1 RSFSA
6 LVILFSLLQKRRRCC
21 IPMGASVGDCPSR
34 CHCEEDGMLQRVDCS
49 DLGLTE
55 LPANLSVFTSYL
67 DLSMNNLTL
76 LPSSA
81 LSNLHFLEELRLAG
95 NDLTHIPKGAFSGL
109 FNLKVLM
116 LQNNQLRQVPGDALQ
131 NLRNLQSLRL
141 DANHISSVPRGCF
154 DGLLSLRHL
163 WLDDNALTEVPDDA
177 LRVLSSLQAMTLAL
191 NRIAHVPDRAFA
203 NLSSLVVLHLNNNR
217 IHSLGT
223 QCFEGLQNLET
234 LDLNY
239 NNLEEFPIAIRS
251 LSTLKELGFHSNNI
265 QSIPEHAFTGNPSLL
280 TIFFYDNPI
289 QFVGRS
295 AFQHL
300 PELRTLSLNGAAEIT
315 EFPDLTGT
323 KSLESLTITGA
334 QITSLPSTVC
344 DQLPNLQVLDLS
356 YNLIQSLP
364 SLSGCQKIQK
374 IDLHHNE
381 IEEVQS
387 GTFQGLASLRTLDLA
402 WNKLFSLDPLSFS
415 GLPGLIKLD
424 LTSNRLS
431 SMPVSG
437 LHGLTHLK
445 LAGNE
450 NLRDLLPAESFP
462 KLRVMELP
470 YAFQCCAFVSCE
482 KHSSPWDRD
491 DNNNGKNDFGRREA
505 ILSNQD
511 HELEDFLLDSD
522 DEPKSHH
529 TVQCSPAPGPF
540 RPCHHLFG
548 SWLIR
553 GGVWVIATL
562 SLICNTLVMVSI
574 FLSPSFLSPA
584 KLLIGLLALVNS
596 LMGLW
601 SATLATVDALTFG
614 SFARYGARWESS
626 AGCKLTGFVSVF
638 ASETSIFLLTVAALE
653 RGLSVRRGKAAEGKT
668 SAGTARLA
676 AALCFLLGL
685 AVTLLPLLGD
695 YGVSSICLPV
705 PYGEPSSLGFMVALV
720 LVNSL
725 CYLIMTV
732 SYTRLYCSLEKGEPD
747 NLWDCSMIRHVAWL
761 LFANCLLYF
770 PVAFLSFSSLLR
782 LPSVGPEVVK
792 SVLLVV
798 VPLPACLNPL
808 LYVLFNPHF
817 KEDLG
822 LLRKRTLGSLH
833 RPRRLSLASLD
844 SEDAEKQ
851 SCDST
856 QALVTFGTS
865 EEEEESGGKGAE
877 QPRGAGQQPSTEA
890 HHPPVP
896 FIPCR

>member
-1 RSFSA
+1 
-6 LVILFSLLQKRRRCC
+6 
-21 IPMGASVGDCPSR
+21 
-34 CHCEEDGMLQRVDCS
+34 
-49 DLGLTE
+49 
-55 LPANLSVFTSYL
+55 
-67 DLSMNNLTL
+67 
-76 LPSSA
+76 
-81 LSNLHFLEELRLAG
+81 
-95 NDLTHIPKGAFSGL
+95 
-109 FNLKVLM
+109 
-116 LQNNQLRQVPGDALQ
+116 
-131 NLRNLQSLRL
+131 
-141 DANHISSVPRGCF
+141 
-154 DGLLSLRHL
+154 SLRHL
-163 WLDDNALTEVPDDA
+163 WLDDNSLTEVPADA
-177 LRVLSSLQAMTLAL
+177 LGALSSLQAMTLAL
-191 NRIAHVPDRAFA
+191 NRITHIPDRAFT

-217 IHSLGT
+217 IRTLGT
-223 QCFEGLQNLET
+223 QCFDGLHSLET

-239 NNLEEFPIAIRS
+239 NNLEEFPIAIRA

-265 QSIPEHAFTGNPSLL
+265 KSIPEQAFTGHSTLL

-289 QFVGRS
+289 QFVGQS

-334 QITSLPSTVC
+334 RITSLPTTVC

-356 YNLIQSLP
+356 YNMIQALP
-364 SLSGCQKIQK
+364 SFRGCEKIQK

-381 IEEVQS
+381 IEELQAD
-387 GTFQGLASLRTLDLA
+387 TFQGLTSLR
-402 WNKLFSLDPLSFS
+402 S
-415 GLPGLIKLD
+415 LD

-431 SMPVSG
+431 YLPVSG

-450 NLRDLLPAESFP
+450 DLQELLPAESLP

-491 DNNNGKNDFGRREA
+491 NNHNGKDDFGRREG

-511 HELEDFLLDSD
+511 HEDLLLDFD

-529 TVQCSPAPGPF
+529 TVQCPF

-553 GGVWVIATL
+553 VGVWVIATL
-562 SLICNTLVMVSI
+562 SLVCNTLVMVSI
-574 FLSPSFLSPA
+574 FLSPSFLSPV

-614 SFARYGARWESS
+614 SFGRYGARWESS
-626 AGCKLTGFVSVF
+626 TGCKLTGFVSIF

-653 RGLSVRRGKAAEGKT
+653 RGLSIRRGKAAEGKT
-668 SAGTARLA
+668 STGTLRLV

-685 AVTLLPLLGD
+685 AITLLPLLGD
-695 YGVSSICLPV
+695 YGVSSICLPM
-705 PYGEPSSLGFMVALV
+705 PYEEPSSLGFMVALV

-732 SYTRLYCSLEKGEPD
+732 TYARLYCSLEKGEPD

-761 LFANCLLYF
+761 LFTNCLLYF
-770 PVAFLSFSSLLR
+770 PVAFLSFSSLLK

-817 KEDLG
+817 REDLG
-822 LLRKRTLGSLH
+822 LLHRRTRGALH
-833 RPRRLSLASLD
+833 LSRPRRLSLVSLN

-856 QALVTFGTS
+856 QALVTFGVLPLSWYSCLCICLNQNSDIELDRLPLSWYSCLSICLNSTS
-865 EEEEESGGKGAE
+865 Y
-877 QPRGAGQQPSTEA
+877 
-890 HHPPVP
+890 V
-896 FIPCR
+896 

>member
-1 RSFSA
+1 MLHRRKVLIILL
-6 LVILFSLLQKRRRCC
+6 LVVAECGAISQ
-21 IPMGASVGDCPSR
+21 MGAQVGDCPSR

-55 LPANLSVFTSYL
+55 IPANLSVFTSYL

-76 LPSSA
+76 LSSGA

-95 NDLTHIPKGAFSGL
+95 NDLTHIPKGAFYGL

-116 LQNNQLRQVPGDALQ
+116 LQNNQLRRVPGEALQ

-154 DGLLSLRHL
+154 DGLQSLRHL
-163 WLDDNALTEVPDDA
+163 WLDDNSLTEVPVDA
-177 LRVLSSLQAMTLAL
+177 LGALSSLQAMTLAL
-191 NRIAHVPDRAFA
+191 NRITHIPDRAFT

-217 IHSLGT
+217 IRTLGT
-223 QCFEGLQNLET
+223 QCFDGLHSLET

-239 NNLEEFPIAIRS
+239 NNLEEFPIAIRA

-265 QSIPEHAFTGNPSLL
+265 KSIPEQAFTGNPTLL

-289 QFVGRS
+289 QFVGQS

-334 QITSLPSTVC
+334 RITSLPTTVC

-356 YNLIQSLP
+356 YNMIQSLP
-364 SLSGCQKIQK
+364 SFRGCEKIQK

-381 IEEVQS
+381 IEELQAD
-387 GTFQGLASLRTLDLA
+387 TFQGLTSLRSLDLA
-402 WNKLFSLDPLSFS
+402 WNKLSSLNPLSFS
-415 GLPGLIKLD
+415 SLPALIKLD

-431 SMPVSG
+431 YLPVSG

-450 NLRDLLPAESFP
+450 DLQELLPAESLP

-491 DNNNGKNDFGRREA
+491 NNNNGKDDFGRREG

-511 HELEDFLLDSD
+511 HEDFLLDFD

-529 TVQCSPAPGPF
+529 TVQCSPSPGPF

-553 GGVWVIATL
+553 VGVWVIATL
-562 SLICNTLVMVSI
+562 SLVCNTLVMVSI
-574 FLSPSFLSPA
+574 FLSPSFLSPV

-614 SFARYGARWESS
+614 SFGRYGARWESS
-626 AGCKLTGFVSVF
+626 TGCKLTGFVSIF

-668 SAGTARLA
+668 STGTLRLV

-685 AVTLLPLLGD
+685 AITLLPLLGD
-695 YGVSSICLPV
+695 YGVSSICLPM
-705 PYGEPSSLGFMVALV
+705 PYEEPSSLGFMVALV

-732 SYTRLYCSLEKGEPD
+732 TYARLYCSLEKGEPD
-747 NLWDCSMIRHVAWL
+747 SLWDCSMIRHVAWL
-761 LFANCLLYF
+761 LFTNCLLYF
-770 PVAFLSFSSLLR
+770 PVAFLSFSSLLK

-817 KEDLG
+817 REDLG
-822 LLRKRTLGSLH
+822 LLHRRTRGALH
-833 RPRRLSLASLD
+833 LSRPRRLSLVSLN

-856 QALVTFGTS
+856 QALVTFGVS
-865 EEEEESGGKGAE
+865 EEEEES
-877 QPRGAGQQPSTEA
+877 RGAGQQPSAEA
-890 HHPPVP
+890 HHPPVA

>member
-1 RSFSA
+1 MFHPRKVLIILL
-6 LVILFSLLQKRRRCC
+6 LVVAECGAISQ
-21 IPMGASVGDCPSR
+21 MGAQVGDCPSR

-49 DLGLTE
+49 DLGLTDI
-55 LPANLSVFTSYL
+55 PANLSVFTSYL
-67 DLSMNNLTL
+67 ISSVFFVF
-76 LPSSA
+76 PSP
-81 LSNLHFLEELRLAG
+81 LHRRLAG
-95 NDLTHIPKGAFSGL
+95 NDLTHIPKGAFYGL

-116 LQNNQLRQVPGDALQ
+116 LQNNQLRRVPGEALQ
-131 NLRNLQSLRL
+131 NSRNLQSLRL

-154 DGLLSLRHL
+154 DGLQSLRHL
-163 WLDDNALTEVPDDA
+163 WLDDNSLTEVPADA
-177 LRVLSSLQAMTLAL
+177 LGALSSLQAMTLAL
-191 NRIAHVPDRAFA
+191 NRITHIPDRAFT

-217 IHSLGT
+217 IRTLGT
-223 QCFEGLQNLET
+223 QCFDGLHSLET

-239 NNLEEFPIAIRS
+239 NNLEEFPIAIRA

-265 QSIPEHAFTGNPSLL
+265 KSIPEQAFTGHSTLL

-289 QFVGRS
+289 QFVGQS

-300 PELRTLSLNGAAEIT
+300 PELRTLIRVVEVTL
-315 EFPDLTGT
+315 DLL
-323 KSLESLTITGA
+323 SV
-334 QITSLPSTVC
+334 PSSHR
-344 DQLPNLQVLDLS
+344 DLS
-356 YNLIQSLP
+356 YNMIQSLP
-364 SLSGCQKIQK
+364 SFRGCEKIQK

-381 IEEVQS
+381 IEELQAD
-387 GTFQGLASLRTLDLA
+387 TFQGLTSLRSLDLA
-402 WNKLFSLDPLSFS
+402 WNKLSSLNPLSFS
-415 GLPGLIKLD
+415 SLPALIKLD

-431 SMPVSG
+431 YLPVSG

-450 NLRDLLPAESFP
+450 DLQELLPAESLP

-470 YAFQCCAFVSCE
+470 YAFQCCAFVSWNGDTTSDPYCKDTCDSFSVPM
-482 KHSSPWDRD
+482 KH
-491 DNNNGKNDFGRREA
+491 
-505 ILSNQD
+505 
-511 HELEDFLLDSD
+511 HEDFLLDFD

-529 TVQCSPAPGPF
+529 TVQCSPSPGPF

-553 GGVWVIATL
+553 VGVWVIATL
-562 SLICNTLVMVSI
+562 SLVCNTLVMVSI
-574 FLSPSFLSPA
+574 FLSPSFLSA
-584 KLLIGLLALVNS
+584 VKLLIGLLALVNS

-614 SFARYGARWESS
+614 SFGRYGARWESS
-626 AGCKLTGFVSVF
+626 TGCKLTGFVSIF

-653 RGLSVRRGKAAEGKT
+653 RGLSIRRGKAAEGKT
-668 SAGTARLA
+668 STGTLRLV

-685 AVTLLPLLGD
+685 AITLLPLLGD
-695 YGVSSICLPV
+695 YGVSSICLPM
-705 PYGEPSSLGFMVALV
+705 PYEEPSSLGFMVALV

-732 SYTRLYCSLEKGEPD
+732 TYARLYCSLEKGEPD

-761 LFANCLLYF
+761 LFTNCLLYF
-770 PVAFLSFSSLLR
+770 PVAFLSFSSLLK

-817 KEDLG
+817 REDLG
-822 LLRKRTLGSLH
+822 LLHRRTRGALH
-833 RPRRLSLASLD
+833 LSRPRRLSLVSLN

-856 QALVTFGTS
+856 QALVTFGVS
-865 EEEEESGGKGAE
+865 EEEEEEES
-877 QPRGAGQQPSTEA
+877 RGAGQQPSAEA
-890 HHPPVP
+890 HHPPVA

>member
-1 RSFSA
+1 
-6 LVILFSLLQKRRRCC
+6 
-21 IPMGASVGDCPSR
+21 
-34 CHCEEDGMLQRVDCS
+34 
-49 DLGLTE
+49 
-55 LPANLSVFTSYL
+55 
-67 DLSMNNLTL
+67 
-76 LPSSA
+76 
-81 LSNLHFLEELRLAG
+81 
-95 NDLTHIPKGAFSGL
+95 
-109 FNLKVLM
+109 M
-116 LQNNQLRQVPGDALQ
+116 LQNNQLRRVPGEALQ

-154 DGLLSLRHL
+154 DGLQSLRHL
-163 WLDDNALTEVPDDA
+163 WLDDNSLTEVPADA
-177 LRVLSSLQAMTLAL
+177 LGALSSLQAMTLAL
-191 NRIAHVPDRAFA
+191 NRITHIPDRAFT

-217 IHSLGT
+217 IRTLGT
-223 QCFEGLQNLET
+223 QCFDGLHSLET

-239 NNLEEFPIAIRS
+239 NNLEEFPIAIRA

-265 QSIPEHAFTGNPSLL
+265 KSIPEQAFTGHSTLL

-289 QFVGRS
+289 QFVGQS

-334 QITSLPSTVC
+334 RITSLPTTVC
-344 DQLPNLQVLDLS
+344 DQLPNLLVLDLS
-356 YNLIQSLP
+356 YNMIQALP
-364 SLSGCQKIQK
+364 SFRGCEKIQK

-381 IEEVQS
+381 IEELQAD
-387 GTFQGLASLRTLDLA
+387 TFQGLTSLR
-402 WNKLFSLDPLSFS
+402 S
-415 GLPGLIKLD
+415 LD

-431 SMPVSG
+431 YLPVSG

-450 NLRDLLPAESFP
+450 DLQELLPAESLP

-491 DNNNGKNDFGRREA
+491 NNHNGKDDFGRRE
-505 ILSNQD
+505 D
-511 HELEDFLLDSD
+511 HEDFLLDFD

-529 TVQCSPAPGPF
+529 TVQCSPSPGPF

-553 GGVWVIATL
+553 VGVWVIATL
-562 SLICNTLVMVSI
+562 SLVCNTLVMVSI
-574 FLSPSFLSPA
+574 FLSPSFLSA
-584 KLLIGLLALVNS
+584 VKLLIGLLALVNS

-614 SFARYGARWESS
+614 SFGRYGARWESS
-626 AGCKLTGFVSVF
+626 TGCKLTGFVSIF

-653 RGLSVRRGKAAEGKT
+653 RGLSIRRGKAAEGKT
-668 SAGTARLA
+668 STGTLRLV

-695 YGVSSICLPV
+695 YGVSSICLPM
-705 PYGEPSSLGFMVALV
+705 PYEEPSSLGFMVALV

-732 SYTRLYCSLEKGEPD
+732 TYARLYCSLEKGEPD

-761 LFANCLLYF
+761 LFTNCLLYF
-770 PVAFLSFSSLLR
+770 PVAFLSFSSLLK

-817 KEDLG
+817 REDLG
-822 LLRKRTLGSLH
+822 LLHRRTRGALH
-833 RPRRLSLASLD
+833 LSRPRRLSLVSLN

-856 QALVTFGTS
+856 QALVTFGVS
-865 EEEEESGGKGAE
+865 EEEEES
-877 QPRGAGQQPSTEA
+877 RGAGQQPSAEA
-890 HHPPVP
+890 HHPPVA

>member
-1 RSFSA
+1 MLHPRKLFTTLL
-6 LVILFSLLQKRRRCC
+6 LVVAECGAISQ
-21 IPMGASVGDCPSR
+21 MGASVGDCPSR

-131 NLRNLQSLRL
+131 NLRNLQSL
-141 DANHISSVPRGCF
+141 
-154 DGLLSLRHL
+154 
-163 WLDDNALTEVPDDA
+163 
-177 LRVLSSLQAMTLAL
+177 
-191 NRIAHVPDRAFA
+191 
-203 NLSSLVVLHLNNNR
+203 HLNNNR

-300 PELRTLSLNGAAEIT
+300 PELRT
-315 EFPDLTGT
+315 
-323 KSLESLTITGA
+323 LTITGA

>member
-1 RSFSA
+1 
-6 LVILFSLLQKRRRCC
+6 
-21 IPMGASVGDCPSR
+21 
-34 CHCEEDGMLQRVDCS
+34 
-49 DLGLTE
+49 
-55 LPANLSVFTSYL
+55 
-67 DLSMNNLTL
+67 
-76 LPSSA
+76 
-81 LSNLHFLEELRLAG
+81 
-95 NDLTHIPKGAFSGL
+95 
-109 FNLKVLM
+109 
-116 LQNNQLRQVPGDALQ
+116 
-131 NLRNLQSLRL
+131 
-141 DANHISSVPRGCF
+141 
-154 DGLLSLRHL
+154 SLRHL
-163 WLDDNALTEVPDDA
+163 WLDDNSLTEVPADA
-177 LRVLSSLQAMTLAL
+177 LGALSSLQAMTLAL
-191 NRIAHVPDRAFA
+191 NRITHIPDRAFT

-217 IHSLGT
+217 IRTLGT
-223 QCFEGLQNLET
+223 QCFDGLHSLET
-234 LDLNY
+234 L
-239 NNLEEFPIAIRS
+239 
-251 LSTLKELGFHSNNI
+251 
-265 QSIPEHAFTGNPSLL
+265 
-280 TIFFYDNPI
+280 FFYDNPI
-289 QFVGRS
+289 QFVGQS

-334 QITSLPSTVC
+334 RITSLPTTVC

-356 YNLIQSLP
+356 YNMIQALP
-364 SLSGCQKIQK
+364 SFRGCEKIQK

-381 IEEVQS
+381 IEELQAD
-387 GTFQGLASLRTLDLA
+387 TFQGLTSLRSLDLA
-402 WNKLFSLDPLSFS
+402 WNKLSSLNPLSFS
-415 GLPGLIKLD
+415 SLPALIKLD

-431 SMPVSG
+431 YLPVSG

-450 NLRDLLPAESFP
+450 DLQELLPAESLP

-491 DNNNGKNDFGRREA
+491 NNHNGKDDFGRREG

-511 HELEDFLLDSD
+511 HEDLLLDFD

-529 TVQCSPAPGPF
+529 TVQCPF

-553 GGVWVIATL
+553 VGVWVIATL
-562 SLICNTLVMVSI
+562 SLVCNTLVMVSI
-574 FLSPSFLSPA
+574 FLSPSFLSPV

-614 SFARYGARWESS
+614 SFGRYGARWESS
-626 AGCKLTGFVSVF
+626 TGCKLTGFVSIF

-653 RGLSVRRGKAAEGKT
+653 RGLSIRRGKAAEGKT
-668 SAGTARLA
+668 STGTLRLV

-685 AVTLLPLLGD
+685 AITLLPLLGD
-695 YGVSSICLPV
+695 YGVSSICLPM
-705 PYGEPSSLGFMVALV
+705 PYEEPSSLGFMVALV

-732 SYTRLYCSLEKGEPD
+732 TYARLYCSLEKGEPD

-761 LFANCLLYF
+761 LFTNCLLYF
-770 PVAFLSFSSLLR
+770 PVAFLSFSSLLK

-817 KEDLG
+817 REDLG
-822 LLRKRTLGSLH
+822 LLHRRTRGALH
-833 RPRRLSLASLD
+833 LSRPRRLSLVSLN

-856 QALVTFGTS
+856 QALVTFGVS
-865 EEEEESGGKGAE
+865 EEEEES
-877 QPRGAGQQPSTEA
+877 RGAGSNPAPRHTTLRLPSS
-890 HHPPVP
+890 PVARQTSVQASLFLLP
-896 FIPCR
+896 GLQGSGFYPQYPMP

>member
-1 RSFSA
+1 
-6 LVILFSLLQKRRRCC
+6 
-21 IPMGASVGDCPSR
+21 G
-34 CHCEEDGMLQRVDCS
+34 
-49 DLGLTE
+49 
-55 LPANLSVFTSYL
+55 
-67 DLSMNNLTL
+67 
-76 LPSSA
+76 
-81 LSNLHFLEELRLAG
+81 
-95 NDLTHIPKGAFSGL
+95 
-109 FNLKVLM
+109 
-116 LQNNQLRQVPGDALQ
+116 
-131 NLRNLQSLRL
+131 LQSLLL
-141 DANHISSVPRGCF
+141 DTTV
-154 DGLLSLRHL
+154 
-163 WLDDNALTEVPDDA
+163 
-177 LRVLSSLQAMTLAL
+177 SSL
-191 NRIAHVPDRAFA
+191 PP
-203 NLSSLVVLHLNNNR
+203 SSLY
-217 IHSLGT
+217 
-223 QCFEGLQNLET
+223 
-234 LDLNY
+234 LNY
-239 NNLEEFPIAIRS
+239 NNLEEFPIAIRA

-265 QSIPEHAFTGNPSLL
+265 KSIPEQAFTGHSTLL

-289 QFVGRS
+289 QFVGQS

-334 QITSLPSTVC
+334 RITSLPTTVC
-344 DQLPNLQVLDLS
+344 DQLPNLLVLDLS
-356 YNLIQSLP
+356 YNMIQALP
-364 SLSGCQKIQK
+364 SFRGCEKIQK

-381 IEEVQS
+381 IEELQAD
-387 GTFQGLASLRTLDLA
+387 TFQGLTSLR
-402 WNKLFSLDPLSFS
+402 S
-415 GLPGLIKLD
+415 LD

-431 SMPVSG
+431 YLPVSG

-450 NLRDLLPAESFP
+450 DLQELLPAESLP

-491 DNNNGKNDFGRREA
+491 NNHNGKDDFGRREG

-511 HELEDFLLDSD
+511 HEDFLLDFD

-529 TVQCSPAPGPF
+529 TVQCSPSPGPF

-553 GGVWVIATL
+553 VGVWVIATL
-562 SLICNTLVMVSI
+562 SLVCNTLVMVSI
-574 FLSPSFLSPA
+574 FLSPSFLSA
-584 KLLIGLLALVNS
+584 VKLLIGLLALVNS

-614 SFARYGARWESS
+614 SFGRYGARWESS
-626 AGCKLTGFVSVF
+626 TGCKLTGFVSIF

-653 RGLSVRRGKAAEGKT
+653 RGLSIRRGKAAEGKT
-668 SAGTARLA
+668 STGTLRLV

-695 YGVSSICLPV
+695 YGVSSICLPM
-705 PYGEPSSLGFMVALV
+705 PYEEPSSLGFMVALV

-732 SYTRLYCSLEKGEPD
+732 TYARLYCSLEKGEPD

-761 LFANCLLYF
+761 LFTNCLLYF
-770 PVAFLSFSSLLR
+770 PVAFLSFSSLLK

-817 KEDLG
+817 REDLG
-822 LLRKRTLGSLH
+822 LLHRRTRGALH
-833 RPRRLSLASLD
+833 LSRPRRLSLVSLN

-856 QALVTFGTS
+856 QALVTFGVS
-865 EEEEESGGKGAE
+865 EEEEES
-877 QPRGAGQQPSTEA
+877 RGAGQQPSAEA
-890 HHPPVP
+890 HHPPVA

>member
-1 RSFSA
+1 
-6 LVILFSLLQKRRRCC
+6 
-21 IPMGASVGDCPSR
+21 
-34 CHCEEDGMLQRVDCS
+34 
-49 DLGLTE
+49 
-55 LPANLSVFTSYL
+55 
-67 DLSMNNLTL
+67 
-76 LPSSA
+76 
-81 LSNLHFLEELRLAG
+81 
-95 NDLTHIPKGAFSGL
+95 
-109 FNLKVLM
+109 
-116 LQNNQLRQVPGDALQ
+116 
-131 NLRNLQSLRL
+131 
-141 DANHISSVPRGCF
+141 
-154 DGLLSLRHL
+154 SLRHL
-163 WLDDNALTEVPDDA
+163 WLDDNSLTEVPADA
-177 LRVLSSLQAMTLAL
+177 LGALSSLQAMTLAL
-191 NRIAHVPDRAFA
+191 NRITHIPDRAFT

-217 IHSLGT
+217 IRTLGT
-223 QCFEGLQNLET
+223 QCFDGLHSLET

-239 NNLEEFPIAIRS
+239 NNLEEFPIAIRA

-265 QSIPEHAFTGNPSLL
+265 KSIPEQAFTGHSTLL

-289 QFVGRS
+289 QFVGQS

-334 QITSLPSTVC
+334 RITSLPTTVC

-356 YNLIQSLP
+356 YNMIQALP
-364 SLSGCQKIQK
+364 SFRGCEKIQK

-381 IEEVQS
+381 IEELQAD
-387 GTFQGLASLRTLDLA
+387 TFQGLTSLR
-402 WNKLFSLDPLSFS
+402 S
-415 GLPGLIKLD
+415 LD

-431 SMPVSG
+431 YLPVSG

-450 NLRDLLPAESFP
+450 DLQELLPAESLP

-491 DNNNGKNDFGRREA
+491 NNHNGKDDFGRREG
-505 ILSNQD
+505 ILSNQ
-511 HELEDFLLDSD
+511 
-522 DEPKSHH
+522 
-529 TVQCSPAPGPF
+529 GPF

-553 GGVWVIATL
+553 VGVWVIATL
-562 SLICNTLVMVSI
+562 SLVCNTLVMVSI
-574 FLSPSFLSPA
+574 FLSPSFLSPV

-614 SFARYGARWESS
+614 SFGRYGARWESS
-626 AGCKLTGFVSVF
+626 TGCKLTGFVSIF

-653 RGLSVRRGKAAEGKT
+653 RGLSIRRGKAAEGKT
-668 SAGTARLA
+668 STGTLRLV

-685 AVTLLPLLGD
+685 AITLLPLLGD
-695 YGVSSICLPV
+695 YGVSSICLPM
-705 PYGEPSSLGFMVALV
+705 PYEEPSSLGFMVALV

-732 SYTRLYCSLEKGEPD
+732 TYARLYCSLEKGEPD

-761 LFANCLLYF
+761 LFTNCLLYF
-770 PVAFLSFSSLLR
+770 PVAFLSFSSLLK

-817 KEDLG
+817 REDLG
-822 LLRKRTLGSLH
+822 LLHRRTRGALH
-833 RPRRLSLASLD
+833 LSRPRRLSLVSLN

-856 QALVTFGTS
+856 QALVTFGVS
-865 EEEEESGGKGAE
+865 EEEEES
-877 QPRGAGQQPSTEA
+877 RGAGSNPAPRHTTLRLPSS
-890 HHPPVP
+890 PVARQTSVQASLFLLP
-896 FIPCR
+896 GLQGSGFYPQYPMP

>member
-1 RSFSA
+1 
-6 LVILFSLLQKRRRCC
+6 
-21 IPMGASVGDCPSR
+21 
-34 CHCEEDGMLQRVDCS
+34 HCKMS
-49 DLGLTE
+49 
-55 LPANLSVFTSYL
+55 
-67 DLSMNNLTL
+67 
-76 LPSSA
+76 
-81 LSNLHFLEELRLAG
+81 
-95 NDLTHIPKGAFSGL
+95 NDLTHIPKGAFYGL

-116 LQNNQLRQVPGDALQ
+116 LQNNQLRRVPGEALQ

-154 DGLLSLRHL
+154 DGLQSLRHL
-163 WLDDNALTEVPDDA
+163 WLDDNSLTEVPADA
-177 LRVLSSLQAMTLAL
+177 LGALSSLQAMTLAL
-191 NRIAHVPDRAFA
+191 NRITHIPDRAFT

-217 IHSLGT
+217 IRTLGT
-223 QCFEGLQNLET
+223 QCFDGLHSLET

-239 NNLEEFPIAIRS
+239 NNLEEFPIAIRA

-265 QSIPEHAFTGNPSLL
+265 KSIPEQAFTGHSTLL

-289 QFVGRS
+289 QFVGQS

-334 QITSLPSTVC
+334 RITSLPTTVC
-344 DQLPNLQVLDLS
+344 DQLPNLLVLDLS
-356 YNLIQSLP
+356 YNMIQALP
-364 SLSGCQKIQK
+364 SFRGCEKIQK

-381 IEEVQS
+381 IEELQAD
-387 GTFQGLASLRTLDLA
+387 TFQGLTSLR
-402 WNKLFSLDPLSFS
+402 S
-415 GLPGLIKLD
+415 LD

-431 SMPVSG
+431 YLPVSG

-450 NLRDLLPAESFP
+450 DLQELLPAESLP

-491 DNNNGKNDFGRREA
+491 NNHNGKDDFGRREVPMK
-505 ILSNQD
+505 
-511 HELEDFLLDSD
+511 HHEDFLLDFD

-529 TVQCSPAPGPF
+529 TVQCSPSPGPF

-553 GGVWVIATL
+553 VGVWVIATL
-562 SLICNTLVMVSI
+562 SLVCNTLVMVSI
-574 FLSPSFLSPA
+574 FLSPSFLSA
-584 KLLIGLLALVNS
+584 VKLLIGLLALVNS

-614 SFARYGARWESS
+614 SFGRYGARWESS
-626 AGCKLTGFVSVF
+626 TGCKLTGFVSIF

-653 RGLSVRRGKAAEGKT
+653 RGLSIRRGKAAEGKT
-668 SAGTARLA
+668 STGTLRLV

-695 YGVSSICLPV
+695 YGVSSICLPM
-705 PYGEPSSLGFMVALV
+705 PYEEPSSLGFMVALV

-732 SYTRLYCSLEKGEPD
+732 TYARLYCSLEKGEPD

-761 LFANCLLYF
+761 LFTNCLLYF
-770 PVAFLSFSSLLR
+770 PVAFLSFSSLLK

-817 KEDLG
+817 REDLG
-822 LLRKRTLGSLH
+822 LLHRRTRGALH
-833 RPRRLSLASLD
+833 LSRPRRLSLVSLN

-856 QALVTFGTS
+856 QALVTFGVS
-865 EEEEESGGKGAE
+865 EEEEES
-877 QPRGAGQQPSTEA
+877 RGAGQQPSAEA
-890 HHPPVP
+890 HHPPVA

>member
-1 RSFSA
+1 LDTSTHTDS
-6 LVILFSLLQKRRRCC
+6 RRLRDLEGLTET
-21 IPMGASVGDCPSR
+21 MGAQVGDCPSR

-49 DLGLTE
+49 DLGLTDI
-55 LPANLSVFTSYL
+55 PANLSVFTSYL

-76 LPSSA
+76 LSSGA

-95 NDLTHIPKGAFSGL
+95 NDLTHIPKGAFYGL

-116 LQNNQLRQVPGDALQ
+116 LQNNQLRRVPGEALQ

-154 DGLLSLRHL
+154 DGLQSLRHL
-163 WLDDNALTEVPDDA
+163 WLDDNSLTEVPADA
-177 LRVLSSLQAMTLAL
+177 LGALSSLQAMTLAL
-191 NRIAHVPDRAFA
+191 NRITHIPDRAFT

-217 IHSLGT
+217 IRTLGT
-223 QCFEGLQNLET
+223 QCFDGLHSLET

-239 NNLEEFPIAIRS
+239 NNLEEFPIAIRA

-265 QSIPEHAFTGNPSLL
+265 KSIPEQAFTGHSTLL
-280 TIFFYDNPI
+280 TM
-289 QFVGRS
+289 
-295 AFQHL
+295 
-300 PELRTLSLNGAAEIT
+300 
-315 EFPDLTGT
+315 
-323 KSLESLTITGA
+323 TITGA
-334 QITSLPSTVC
+334 RITSLPTTVC

-356 YNLIQSLP
+356 YNMIQALP
-364 SLSGCQKIQK
+364 SFRGCEKIQK

-381 IEEVQS
+381 IEELQAD
-387 GTFQGLASLRTLDLA
+387 TFQGLTSLRSLDLA
-402 WNKLFSLDPLSFS
+402 WNKLSSLNPLSFS
-415 GLPGLIKLD
+415 SLPALIKLD

-431 SMPVSG
+431 YLPVSG

-450 NLRDLLPAESFP
+450 DLQELLPAESLP

-491 DNNNGKNDFGRREA
+491 NNHNGKDDFGRREG
-505 ILSNQD
+505 ILNSD
-511 HELEDFLLDSD
+511 SFSDLLLDFD

-529 TVQCSPAPGPF
+529 TVQCSPSPGPF

-553 GGVWVIATL
+553 VGVWVIATL
-562 SLICNTLVMVSI
+562 SLVCNTLVMVSI
-574 FLSPSFLSPA
+574 FLSPSFLSPV

-614 SFARYGARWESS
+614 SFGRYGARWESS
-626 AGCKLTGFVSVF
+626 TGCKLTGFVSIF

-653 RGLSVRRGKAAEGKT
+653 RGLSIRRGKAAEGKT
-668 SAGTARLA
+668 STGTLRLV

-685 AVTLLPLLGD
+685 AITLLPLLGD
-695 YGVSSICLPV
+695 YGVSSICLPM
-705 PYGEPSSLGFMVALV
+705 PYEEPSSLGFMVALV

-732 SYTRLYCSLEKGEPD
+732 TYARLYCSLEKGEPD

-761 LFANCLLYF
+761 LFTNCLLYF
-770 PVAFLSFSSLLR
+770 PVAFLSFSSLLK

-817 KEDLG
+817 REDLG
-822 LLRKRTLGSLH
+822 LLHRRTRGALH
-833 RPRRLSLASLD
+833 LSRPRRLSLVSLN

-856 QALVTFGTS
+856 QALVTFGVS
-865 EEEEESGGKGAE
+865 EEEEES
-877 QPRGAGQQPSTEA
+877 RGAGQQPSAEA
-890 HHPPVP
+890 HHPPFA

>member
-1 RSFSA
+1 
-6 LVILFSLLQKRRRCC
+6 
-21 IPMGASVGDCPSR
+21 
-34 CHCEEDGMLQRVDCS
+34 
-49 DLGLTE
+49 
-55 LPANLSVFTSYL
+55 
-67 DLSMNNLTL
+67 
-76 LPSSA
+76 
-81 LSNLHFLEELRLAG
+81 
-95 NDLTHIPKGAFSGL
+95 
-109 FNLKVLM
+109 
-116 LQNNQLRQVPGDALQ
+116 
-131 NLRNLQSLRL
+131 
-141 DANHISSVPRGCF
+141 
-154 DGLLSLRHL
+154 SLRHL
-163 WLDDNALTEVPDDA
+163 WLDDNSLTEVPADA
-177 LRVLSSLQAMTLAL
+177 LGALSSLQAMTLAL
-191 NRIAHVPDRAFA
+191 NRITHIPDRAFT

-217 IHSLGT
+217 IRTLGT
-223 QCFEGLQNLET
+223 QCFDGLHSLET

-239 NNLEEFPIAIRS
+239 NNLEEFPIAIRA

-265 QSIPEHAFTGNPSLL
+265 KSIPEQAFTGHSTLL

-289 QFVGRS
+289 QFVGQS

-334 QITSLPSTVC
+334 RITSLPTTVC

-356 YNLIQSLP
+356 YNMIQALP
-364 SLSGCQKIQK
+364 SFRGCEKIQK

-381 IEEVQS
+381 IEELQAD
-387 GTFQGLASLRTLDLA
+387 TFQGLTSLR
-402 WNKLFSLDPLSFS
+402 S
-415 GLPGLIKLD
+415 LD

-431 SMPVSG
+431 YLPVSG

-450 NLRDLLPAESFP
+450 DLQELLPAESLP

-491 DNNNGKNDFGRREA
+491 NNHNGKDDFGRREG
-505 ILSNQD
+505 ILSNQ
-511 HELEDFLLDSD
+511 
-522 DEPKSHH
+522 
-529 TVQCSPAPGPF
+529 GPF

-553 GGVWVIATL
+553 VGVWVIATL
-562 SLICNTLVMVSI
+562 SLVCNTLVMVSI
-574 FLSPSFLSPA
+574 FLSPSFLSPV

-614 SFARYGARWESS
+614 SFGRYGARWESS
-626 AGCKLTGFVSVF
+626 TGCKLTGFVSIF

-653 RGLSVRRGKAAEGKT
+653 RGLSIRRGKAAEGKT
-668 SAGTARLA
+668 STGTLRLV

-685 AVTLLPLLGD
+685 AITLLPLLGD
-695 YGVSSICLPV
+695 YGVSSICLPM
-705 PYGEPSSLGFMVALV
+705 PYEEPSSLGFMVALV

-732 SYTRLYCSLEKGEPD
+732 TYARLYCSLEKGEPD

-761 LFANCLLYF
+761 LFTNCLLYF
-770 PVAFLSFSSLLR
+770 PVAFLSFSSLLK

-817 KEDLG
+817 REDLG
-822 LLRKRTLGSLH
+822 LLHRRTRGALH
-833 RPRRLSLASLD
+833 LSRPRRLSLVSLN

-856 QALVTFGTS
+856 QALVTFGVS
-865 EEEEESGGKGAE
+865 EEEEES
-877 QPRGAGQQPSTEA
+877 RGAGSNPAPRHTTLHSHCPGIHVSLSVCTVPAMCKPQPG
-890 HHPPVP
+890 
-896 FIPCR
+896 R